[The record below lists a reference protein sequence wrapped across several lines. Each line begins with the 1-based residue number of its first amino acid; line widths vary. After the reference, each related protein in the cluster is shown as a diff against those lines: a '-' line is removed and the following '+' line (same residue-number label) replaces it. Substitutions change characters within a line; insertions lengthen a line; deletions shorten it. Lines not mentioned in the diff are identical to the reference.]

1 MVPYDHIKERPHL
14 HPITMPAM
22 QKMSYLCVSYYGND
36 SKYDSYIHSKWHSD
50 RARQNSD
57 ELRTEN

>member
-14 HPITMPAM
+14 HPITIPAM

-36 SKYDSYIHSKWHSD
+36 SKYMIVIYTLNGIPI
-50 RARQNSD
+50 
-57 ELRTEN
+57 ELDKILMS